1 MVRDGAELIRELLE
15 DGWPILLPLFVILLV
30 VSGFGFLAFG
40 VGWLVGSWIG
50 ALLGTSVFLSVYWLA
65 RR

>member
-1 MVRDGAELIRELLE
+1 VIRDLWT

-30 VSGFGFLAFG
+30 VSGFGFIAFG

-50 ALLGTSVFLSVYWLA
+50 ALLGTSVFLGVYWLA